1 MASSV
6 IPPDTAD
13 SSTRCWE
20 LAVKIFNTTLTS
32 DPKKIIYASRT
43 NPSYVSSAY
52 TEIQEEA
59 TKCIQDGLGDR
70 SEFRKTMESSL
81 LTFNQY
87 ATSIDVLVQHQPHV
101 TALIWG
107 AIRTLIQVAAK
118 QITTSETIANAVG
131 KIVQNIGRWDEYLR
145 IFDTSDRVQTI
156 AARLFA
162 QIINYLIRATAFYTA
177 PLTKQY
183 FKAAITTAPSKL
195 QDIWTDLDTLST
207 QLERET
213 TLAAEEK
220 HKTSRENFLAHTAAV
235 KEETI
240 KQETYRT
247 DSLMSIKALTF
258 TQSEV
263 VKAVHELK
271 LADEAHHTAEDL
283 RRKAMQLANDR
294 HRIMSWL
301 HKARNYNPCSRPW
314 EPGTAEW
321 ILKHTVYND
330 WENNRNGKALWIYGM
345 PGSGKSVLAAY
356 LAHNPQTRIN
366 IAHFLQAA
374 VNENSTKIVAVVA
387 SILVQL
393 LSDESIASDSYISS
407 TLIANT
413 LPLLDRFS
421 SYEAC
426 PFDKLWTVVQSIY
439 DDIPPFTLIIDALD
453 ECYATEDATNLV
465 RKLMHMSHLP
475 QARVIIFSRHHAS
488 LQIMLSECAQIEM
501 NESTIRS
508 DINLFIE
515 REVHRTP
522 RIRVPVSEII
532 ERADTA
538 ARGMFLWA
546 KLMLQYV
553 QQASTTNM
561 QRSRLRK
568 FPVGLTKVYDQILSE
583 AGTKMEPDQCLDRKR
598 IFMLLVAATSP
609 LLAMDIAIALALD
622 AADMHPHA
630 DDLLIDAEETIG
642 ALCWPF
648 TKTVGGRVQFVHYSM
663 QEHFLMETTSTSSQ
677 GSATPL
683 RFSSQECNNYMA
695 LACMFRLIN
704 EEARSIKVIEPLLRK
719 RFGDQDSA
727 ASPNSLPCHW
737 PFYQYAVDNW
747 YVHVVKSANTFS
759 LLQHVSRF
767 LKGLDFIAWVE
778 EFHTGKRNMGAVVEV
793 QATLSSWHAGLREKQ
808 RDLIPISGFMEKPF
822 KDFCAL
828 ESVLKNTPEITYM
841 AMHRLGLYQNTSG
854 TVPDGSELCSI
865 VAKGFSAT
873 LGHNNPLTLKCITRW
888 CIERIIAPT
897 RQLPADE
904 ALLMQTMSLQ
914 LQILGPESPDS
925 YYTQQIAGLAMY
937 YRAHFPGAL
946 LHLGQSCDG
955 LLRTLGPDAEYYQHS
970 RLYYAHAL
978 TGLERFED
986 ATYIYEKIWRHCAQL
1001 HGSQHP
1007 LCSMTRCNLGLVYR
1021 KLRNYRLAE
1030 EHLVA
1035 SLAERQR
1042 MFRNHA
1048 VIFDSYIQIAL
1059 LHRDQQDA
1067 DAARAYLDLA
1077 EAELSGLGFERYVQV
1092 EHMRALLCLDS
1103 GDRVYACVVL
1113 EALLTEGTKHPR
1125 NRNILWAHL
1134 TLAGLLR
1141 ERGYN
1146 QKASSLF
1153 TKLAE
1158 QAAAGVRSRERG
1170 SAKADLAT
1178 AEKALRMARD
1188 GGLEAAEAELRRHN
1202 LQWRSPEAFW
1212 IIFGGPAAEIY

>member
-145 IFDTSDRVQTI
+145 IFDTSD
-156 AARLFA
+156 
-162 QIINYLIRATAFYTA
+162 
-177 PLTKQY
+177 P
-183 FKAAITTAPSKL
+183 
-195 QDIWTDLDTLST
+195 
-207 QLERET
+207 
-213 TLAAEEK
+213 EEK
-220 HKTSRENFLAHTAAV
+220 HQTSRENFLAHTAAV

-247 DSLMSIKALTF
+247 DSLM
-258 TQSEV
+258 
-263 VKAVHELK
+263 
-271 LADEAHHTAEDL
+271 
-283 RRKAMQLANDR
+283 
-294 HRIMSWL
+294 
-301 HKARNYNPCSRPW
+301 PW

-345 PGSGKSVLAAY
+345 P
-356 LAHNPQTRIN
+356 
-366 IAHFLQAA
+366 
-374 VNENSTKIVAVVA
+374 
-387 SILVQL
+387 
-393 LSDESIASDSYISS
+393 ASDSYISS

-841 AMHRLGLYQNTSG
+841 AMHRLGLYQNTS
-854 TVPDGSELCSI
+854 ELCSI

-1212 IIFGGPAAEIY
+1212 IIFGGPAADIY